1 MSDTSTDP
9 IFGCIDRWHR
19 QMRGNLEGGMDAV
32 LHPDVVF
39 LSPIVFTPQAGR
51 DITKLYLVA
60 AGGTLGGEESPDS
73 QKASSGGSKSGF
85 AYTKQILQGNHAVLE
100 FETSIEGK
108 YVNGIDMMTCDDD
121 GLITE
126 FKVMIRP
133 LQAVNLVHAQMKSML
148 ERLNSAGN

>member
-9 IFGCIDRWHR
+9 IFGCIDRWHQ
-19 QMRGNLEGGMDAV
+19 QMKGRLEGGMDAV

-51 DITKLYLVA
+51 DITKLYLTA
-60 AGGTLGGEESPDS
+60 AGGTLGGET
-73 QKASSGGSKSGF
+73 SSEPEATAAEPKGGF

-100 FETSIEGK
+100 FETSIDGK
-108 YVNGIDMMTCDDD
+108 YVNGIDMITCDDD
-121 GLITE
+121 GMITE

-133 LQAVNLVHAQMKSML
+133 LQAINLVHAQMKSML
-148 ERLNSAGN
+148 ERLNSAGA